1 MGCKIWNKNVKTI
14 HPVASDY
21 VNKNKKSSYDN
32 LPPKY
37 KFDGEFKVVQSDYPY
52 QHKLKLDEEIQF
64 DQTYSEKVG
73 LDGKEYQTIQ
83 EGIVLGCWY

>member
-1 MGCKIWNKNVKTI
+1 M
-14 HPVASDY
+14 SDY

-37 KFDGEFKVVQSDYPY
+37 KFDGEFEVVQSDYPY

-64 DQTYSEKVG
+64 DQTYEAAKTLG
-73 LDGKEYQTIQ
+73 LDGEEYQT
-83 EGIVLGCWY
+83 L